1 MRLSEWGCMFR
12 SDVTDLPSQGVGKT
26 TMILDAMRRVDADG
40 IAICE
45 AHEDLEVFRLRL
57 GKVLLR
63 VIRSWNNTVSQSAR
77 R

>member
-1 MRLSEWGCMFR
+1 
-12 SDVTDLPSQGVGKT
+12 
-26 TMILDAMRRVDADG
+26 MIVDAMRRVDADG

-57 GKVLLR
+57 GKVG
-63 VIRSWNNTVSQSAR
+63 RSSNR